1 MGACVRSRGGERW
14 NRLNLL
20 HRKKFDETL
29 EKMAQLTAQWRE
41 QQVEARRLDEAIADT
56 FARLCFGNVTTS
68 NTRLD
73 NKEKNAES

>member
-1 MGACVRSRGGERW
+1 MLDMGTYVRSRGGERW

-41 QQVEARRLDEAIADT
+41 QQVEARRLDEAIEENLE
-56 FARLCFGNVTTS
+56 RLGFEND
-68 NTRLD
+68 R
-73 NKEKNAES
+73 